1 MELEVTE
8 PDTPQ
13 GVAVVKCAGEMD
25 IGEMGVDQLRGA
37 FDQLVE
43 SGVRNVVLDLSE
55 ATYIVSRGFGQ
66 MLVALAR
73 LRTRGGDLRIAGARG
88 SVLAAADMVGLNSI
102 IRFYTTREEAVSSYQ
117 AAQAQ

>member
-1 MELEVTE
+1 MDLEVTQ

-13 GVAVVKCAGEMD
+13 GVAIVQFSGEMD
-25 IGEMGVDQLRGA
+25 IGELGVDQLRQA
-37 FDQLVE
+37 FDELVDG
-43 SGVRNVVLDLSE
+43 GVRNVVLDLSE

-73 LRTRGGDLRIAGARG
+73 LRTRGGDLRIAGAHG

-102 IRFYTTREEAVSSYQ
+102 IRFYPTREEAIGSFEG
-117 AAQAQ
+117 AEA